1 MCQHHQLRNDLPR
14 SECRNPQVRSR
25 YKSYLP
31 YNKYTFGGMHQYK
44 HGHISPIQKHFVASK
59 NGLSLDWSNGKRDA
73 NLYGKVLLSRT
84 RQRTLILLQ
93 GGNCRA
99 VARIPVCTRTL
110 SPLFLVAFF
119 STFSIIWFR
128 GEGPQVE
135 ALGQDWAG
143 DGHPPSRHL
152 DDCGNLLELLPNLHD
167 LRT

>member
-1 MCQHHQLRNDLPR
+1 MACLLTGRMESAMR
-14 SECRNPQVRSR
+14 ISTV
-25 YKSYLP
+25 KSCY
-31 YNKYTFGGMHQYK
+31 
-44 HGHISPIQKHFVASK
+44 
-59 NGLSLDWSNGKRDA
+59 RE
-73 NLYGKVLLSRT
+73 R

-128 GEGPQVE
+128 GEGPRVE

-152 DDCGNLLELLPNLHD
+152 DDCDNLLELLPNLHD